1 MGEDARYIVEIGTD
15 LLDLAPVLMD
25 SLSQELEEMKRAT
38 AEADF
43 SLVREKAHSSRG
55 AALTFGFDIYASELV
70 KVTEAAK
77 KEMLTF
83 CKVCVI
89 ISRVC
94 LIASVLRPS
103 DSFNIKCL

>member
-77 KEMLTF
+77 KEDADLLQSL
-83 CKVCVI
+83 CNHLK
-89 ISRVC
+89 S
-94 LIASVLRPS
+94 LLDSVG
-103 DSFNIKCL
+103 FKAK